1 MLILSEN
8 DSNLI
13 SLYKKIVVAVDGSE
27 PSTRAID
34 HAAVL
39 AEKFNACLIL
49 VTVYQKRALPT
60 FPAGEPDN
68 EVILD
73 PDIYEKYWD
82 SIRTM
87 YEKALLDA
95 ETKMQQDFPLV
106 KYKTKLKEGR
116 PSSTIIKAA
125 EELDADLI
133 VIGSRG
139 RGGVTGWILGS
150 TSRNVVEKC
159 TKPILVIK

>member
-1 MLILSEN
+1 M
-8 DSNLI
+8 
-13 SLYKKIVVAVDGSE
+13 YKKIVVAVDGSE
-27 PSTRAID
+27 PANRAID
-34 HAAVL
+34 HAAEL
-39 AEKFNACLIL
+39 AEKFNALLIL
-49 VTVYQKRALPT
+49 VTAYQKRALPT

-68 EVILD
+68 EV
-73 PDIYEKYWD
+73 KYWD

-95 ETKMQQDFPLV
+95 ETKMLQDYPLV

-125 EELDADLI
+125 EELDVDLI

-150 TSRNVVEKC
+150 TSRNVV
-159 TKPILVIK
+159 